1 MSGPPPPYADGQA
14 SGHGRVFQS
23 AGDQHIAEHHHH
35 YAPGASLFT
44 GATAPGP
51 APGPGAGPGGPGL
64 GGPDTVRVPL
74 VGRAPA
80 VLRDRS
86 DLMRRL
92 RTAVDDDR
100 GGGQIHVLHGMGG
113 CGKTAVA
120 QALFTEAVRDRARIG
135 LWVNASERLS
145 LRAGMLAVAAD
156 RGAGPGELAAAHSGQ
171 RAAADL
177 VWHHLDHSPDPWLL
191 VIDNADDPAILE
203 EGAWLRPSPRGTVL
217 VTTRY
222 ATSRAWRGAILHPVG
237 VLPPEDAAQ
246 VLCDLA
252 PHAGTPAAAQQVA
265 LRLGCLPLALTLAG
279 SYLHHQLLES
289 WSMDE
294 YRNRL
299 EADPTGLIDQGA
311 ALDPGRAESRHLVSR
326 TWHLSLDALADQG
339 LPEATTLLRLLS
351 CWSPDPLP
359 LAVLSPAS
367 LGATGLLDA
376 ARVEPAL
383 RGLLDH
389 SLAAIV
395 SAPGG
400 TGTGTDGERPVR
412 CVQVHGVLLDS
423 VASGTP
429 AEQRP
434 DLIEAA
440 ATLLESALPAEG
452 GAEGGFVALLVPHA
466 VRLLREG
473 DVRTTERV
481 VDLSVRLAER
491 VHETGD
497 YAAALALAQE
507 AAGTAE
513 RVLGPEHPLTLSAE
527 QRVGRSLF
535 RLGRYEESEELHR
548 HVLQVRERVLGA
560 EHPDTLDSCFALRQ
574 PLHLM
579 QRYEEDLVLLRRAAG
594 GQRRVLGT
602 VHPKT
607 LKSRS
612 MLMVLLAEVGADQEF
627 DRTAPDT
634 VADCEEALGCD
645 HPTTLDARLNYAYG
659 LLRFGDARRAEPV
672 ARRNLADRE
681 RLHGPEH
688 PLTLSAVSLLSMV
701 VAELEHW
708 TEAIEL
714 MRHAVA
720 ARERLFGPEHPF
732 VPRGHIEVAALL
744 ARAGRTEEAQTL
756 AHSVLPQCERILGSD
771 HPETLRA
778 RRILEA

>member
-1 MSGPPPPYADGQA
+1 MSAEGRA

-35 YAPGASLFT
+35 YAPGASLFA
-44 GATAPGP
+44 GAPT
-51 APGPGAGPGGPGL
+51 PGL
-64 GGPDTVRVPL
+64 GGPDTVRVPP
-74 VGRAPA
+74 VGRTPA
-80 VLRDRS
+80 ILRDRA

-92 RTAVDDDR
+92 RAAVE

-113 CGKTAVA
+113 CGKTAVVH
-120 QALFTEAVRDRARIG
+120 ALFTEAVRDRARVG

-177 VWHHLDHSPDPWLL
+177 VWHHLDHSAEPWLL
-191 VIDNADDPAILE
+191 VIDNADDPAILQ

-222 ATSRAWRGAILHPVG
+222 ATSRAWRGAVLHPVG
-237 VLPPEDAAQ
+237 VLPTEDAAQ

-252 PHAGTPAAAQQVA
+252 PHAGTPAAAEQVA

-311 ALDPGRAESRHLVSR
+311 ALDSGRPESRHLVSR

-359 LAVLSPAS
+359 LAVLSPGA

-389 SLAAIV
+389 SLATIV

-400 TGTGTDGERPVR
+400 SADTDGDQPVR

-429 AEQRP
+429 ADQRP
-434 DLIEAA
+434 ALTEAA
-440 ATLLESALPAEG
+440 ATLLEAALPADG
-452 GAEGGFVALLVPHA
+452 GVGGGFVALLVPHA

-473 DVRTTERV
+473 DVRTAGRV
-481 VDLSVRLAER
+481 VGLAVRLAER

-497 YAAALALAQE
+497 YPAALALAQE
-507 AAGTAE
+507 AAGVADRVLGAEHRLTLSALQRAGRSLFRLGRIAESEEVHSRVLRVRERVLGLDHPDTLESCHGLQQPLFRLGRRAEALSLLRRAAEGLRSALGVEHPRGLRSRAMLIEGLAVCKEEAEFDRTSPQTVEDCAQYLGCDHPTTLAARHTYAFGVAHFGRAEEAEPLARRALADRKRIQGPTHPKTLAVTALLGYVTASLGRWDEAIQLTRRCIEARE
-513 RVLGPEHPLTLSAE
+513 RVLGPEHPFLVE
-527 QRVGRSLF
+527 N
-535 RLGRYEESEELHR
+535 YSE
-548 HVLQVRERVLGA
+548 
-560 EHPDTLDSCFALRQ
+560 
-574 PLHLM
+574 
-579 QRYEEDLVLLRRAAG
+579 
-594 GQRRVLGT
+594 
-602 VHPKT
+602 
-607 LKSRS
+607 
-612 MLMVLLAEVGADQEF
+612 
-627 DRTAPDT
+627 
-634 VADCEEALGCD
+634 
-645 HPTTLDARLNYAYG
+645 
-659 LLRFGDARRAEPV
+659 
-672 ARRNLADRE
+672 LADY
-681 RLHGPEH
+681 
-688 PLTLSAVSLLSMV
+688 
-701 VAELEHW
+701 
-708 TEAIEL
+708 
-714 MRHAVA
+714 
-720 ARERLFGPEHPF
+720 
-732 VPRGHIEVAALL
+732 L
-744 ARAGRTEEAQTL
+744 ARAGRTDEAERL
-756 AHSVLPQCERILGSD
+756 AREAFPLCERVLGPD
-771 HPETLRA
+771 HPATLRA
-778 RRILEA
+778 LRVLEA

>member
-1 MSGPPPPYADGQA
+1 MSGPPPPYAEGHA

-23 AGDQHIAEHHHH
+23 AGDQHITEHHHHAHH
-35 YAPGASLFT
+35 YAPGPGASLFAGT
-44 GATAPGP
+44 TT
-51 APGPGAGPGGPGL
+51 PGPG
-64 GGPDTVRVPL
+64 PDSVRVPL

-80 VLRDRS
+80 VLRDRA

-92 RTAVDDDR
+92 RTAV
-100 GGGQIHVLHGMGG
+100 GGDSGQIHVLHGMGG

-120 QALFTEAVRDRARIG
+120 HAVFTESARDGARVG

-156 RGAGPGELAAAHSGQ
+156 RGAAPGELAAAHSGQ

-177 VWHHLDHSPDPWLL
+177 VWHHLDHSAEPWLL

-203 EGAWLRPSPRGTVL
+203 EGGWLRASPRGTVL

-222 ATSRAWRGAILHPVG
+222 ATSRAWRGAVLHPVG
-237 VLPPEDAAQ
+237 VLPTEDAAQ

-252 PHAGTPAAAQQVA
+252 PHAGTPAAAEQVA

-311 ALDPGRAESRHLVSR
+311 ALDSGRPESRHLVSR
-326 TWHLSLDALADQG
+326 TWQLSLDALVDQG

-359 LAVLSPAS
+359 LAVLAPAS
-367 LGATGLLDA
+367 LGATGLLDTT
-376 ARVEPAL
+376 RVEPAL

-400 TGTGTDGERPVR
+400 TDGEQPVR

-429 AEQRP
+429 ADQRRA
-434 DLIEAA
+434 LTEAA
-440 ATLLESALPAEG
+440 ATLLEAALPADG
-452 GAEGGFVALLVPHA
+452 GVGGGFVALLVPHT

-473 DVRTTERV
+473 DVRTAERV
-481 VDLSVRLAER
+481 VGLAICLTQR

-497 YAAALALAQE
+497 YSAALALAQE
-507 AAGTAE
+507 AAGAAE
-513 RVLGPEHPLTLSAE
+513 RVLGAEHQLALSAL
-527 QRVGRSLF
+527 QRAGRSLF
-535 RLGRYEESEELHR
+535 RLGRIAESEEVHR
-548 HVLQVRERVLGA
+548 RVLRVRERVLGPD
-560 EHPDTLDSCFALRQ
+560 HPDTLESCHGLQQ
-574 PLHLM
+574 PLFRLG
-579 QRYEEDLVLLRRAAG
+579 RRAEALSLLRRAADG
-594 GQRRVLGT
+594 LRSALGVEHPRALRSRAMLIEELATAGDHEEFAQVSPET
-602 VHPKT
+602 V
-607 LKSRS
+607 
-612 MLMVLLAEVGADQEF
+612 V
-627 DRTAPDT
+627 
-634 VADCEEALGCD
+634 DCERHLGAD
-645 HPTTLDARLNYAYG
+645 HPTTLSARHAYAFGVARLGAPE
-659 LLRFGDARRAEPV
+659 DAEPLT
-672 ARRNLADRE
+672 RRVLADRE
-681 RLHGPEH
+681 RVQGPTH
-688 PLTLSAVSLLSMV
+688 PMTLGVVVLLSQV
-701 VAELEHW
+701 
-708 TEAIEL
+708 
-714 MRHAVA
+714 VA
-720 ARERLFGPEHPF
+720 ARERWEEAVELTRRAISGREQALTAESPLLVENYSQ
-732 VPRGHIEVAALL
+732 VADYL
-744 ARAGRTEEAQTL
+744 ARAGRTAEAES
-756 AHSVLPQCERILGSD
+756 AARAALPLCERVLGPN

-778 RRILEA
+778 RRVLGI

>member
-1 MSGPPPPYADGQA
+1 MSAEGRA

-35 YAPGASLFT
+35 YGPGASLFA
-44 GATAPGP
+44 GAPT
-51 APGPGAGPGGPGL
+51 PGL
-64 GGPDTVRVPL
+64 GGGPDTVRVPL
-74 VGRAPA
+74 VGRTPA
-80 VLRDRS
+80 VLRDRA

-92 RTAVDDDR
+92 RTAV
-100 GGGQIHVLHGMGG
+100 GGDSGQIHVLHGMGG

-120 QALFTEAVRDRARIG
+120 HALFTEAVRDRARVG

-177 VWHHLDHSPDPWLL
+177 VWHHLDHSAEPWLL
-191 VIDNADDPAILE
+191 VIDNADDPAILQ

-222 ATSRAWRGAILHPVG
+222 ATSRAWRGAVLHPVG
-237 VLPPEDAAQ
+237 VLPTEDAAQ

-252 PHAGTPAAAQQVA
+252 PHAGTPAAAEQVA

-311 ALDPGRAESRHLVSR
+311 ALDSGRPESRHLVSR
-326 TWHLSLDALADQG
+326 TWHLSLDALVDQG

-367 LGATGLLDA
+367 LGATGLLAA

-389 SLAAIV
+389 SLAALV

-400 TGTGTDGERPVR
+400 TDGKQPVR

-429 AEQRP
+429 AEQR
-434 DLIEAA
+434 AA
-440 ATLLESALPAEG
+440 LTETAVALLKAALPADG
-452 GAEGGFVALLVPHA
+452 GVGGGFVALLVPHA

-473 DVRTTERV
+473 DVRTAERV
-481 VDLSVRLAER
+481 VGLAVRLAER
-491 VHETGD
+491 VYDAGD
-497 YAAALALAQE
+497 YTAALATAE
-507 AAGTAE
+507 AAASTTHRLFDA
-513 RVLGPEHPLTLSAE
+513 EHPLTLTA
-527 QRVGRSLF
+527 QHHVARAMF
-535 RLGRYEESEELHR
+535 RLGRYAESEGLHR
-548 HVLQVRERVLGA
+548 QVLQIRERVLGA
-560 EHPDTLDSCFALRQ
+560 DHPDTLDSCFALRQ
-574 PLHLM
+574 PLHLT
-579 QRYEEDLVLLRRAAG
+579 QRYAEALRFLRRALD
-594 GQRRVLGT
+594 GQRRHLGEQ
-602 VHPKT
+602 HPKT
-607 LKSRS
+607 LKSRAI
-612 MLMVLLAEVGADQEF
+612 LLALLSECREDDEF
-627 DRTAPDT
+627 RRIAPKT
-634 VADCEEALGCD
+634 VEDCERTLGRY
-645 HPTTLDARLNYAYG
+645 HLTTMDARLNHAYG
-659 LLRFGDARRAEPV
+659 TLYIGDVREAE
-672 ARRNLADRE
+672 ALASQTLADRE
-681 RLHGPEH
+681 HAQGPEH
-688 PLTLSAVSLLSMV
+688 PQTLATVHLLGRISA
-701 VAELEHW
+701 AQGKYD
-708 TEAIEL
+708 EAADL
-714 MRHAVA
+714 MRRVIG
-720 ARERLFGPEHPF
+720 ARSRLLGPEHPITLMS
-732 VPRGHIEVAALL
+732 RSELAGHLVEAGHTAEAESL
-744 ARAGRTEEAQTL
+744 AREILPLCEAAGGA
-756 AHSVLPQCERILGSD
+756 D
-771 HPETLRA
+771 HPDTVRV
-778 RRILEA
+778 RRVLEA